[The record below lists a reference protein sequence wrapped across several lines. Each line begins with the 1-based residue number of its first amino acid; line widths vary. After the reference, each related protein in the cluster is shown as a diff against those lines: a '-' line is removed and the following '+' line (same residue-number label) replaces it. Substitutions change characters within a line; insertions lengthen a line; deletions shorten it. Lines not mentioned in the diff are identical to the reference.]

1 MVRKTTGGTNKEIT
15 DIDGKYL
22 PQGLYNS
29 LHEGKLENL
38 SKIYQDKAIKLKTE
52 IDKLKFLQANYN
64 DTTIKNELKNL
75 EIRKFYEK
83 TNFNEFLKADSFNN
97 ALGFIG
103 EFITKYFAK
112 YINFFSENGKAFFG
126 IFFYAGNG
134 AILKICILI
143 LIIVIAYAII
153 NNGANMDNPF
163 LVAND
168 NNNIFITKP
177 ESTSFFS
184 KILNNLKTFIPPEYR
199 YQFANMSNSITYITT
214 GKNNYDN
221 KLIDRDIIESGR
233 SDNIFHLNLTDNTT
247 YQQEKTFC
255 TIKPKD
261 AIFKFNSNLY
271 TTSDYN
277 KIDKDILQDIN
288 YSKEYVV
295 PIINDSNGRYFLNI
309 DGAYYISDNNSN
321 ISNSNIPNLFKYTDN
336 TKTNIIFNSI
346 PNKSYSANII
356 DNNLIAYYGILT
368 LVNVNYK
375 GPIMKLYNTIT
386 RDIAT
391 IFITKSEN
399 TIYIL
404 KPDNTKVRFNDYY
417 PNNAISNSN
426 ILVDTIYDQSGN
438 QNHLIYNNI
447 NSRKRPIL
455 KLDENNRYYIDCNKD
470 TNLNLSKSIKYP
482 KLKIEIELYID
493 NINDI
498 FIQTSEVNINDVT
511 TEQRV
516 NTNILFSTNNK
527 NIKIIEKDLSTD
539 NSKYIINVENMPTNN
554 KNNIEYSLNSIQN
567 INIYL
572 DNYELN
578 NLGSYNNNEGFI
590 GRIYNLKIYNI

>member
-29 LHEGKLENL
+29 FHEGKLENL
-38 SKIYQDKAIKLKTE
+38 SKIYQDKASKLRDE
-52 IDKLKFLQANYN
+52 IDKLKSLQEKYN
-64 DTTIKNELKNL
+64 DMDIKKELKNL
-75 EIRKFYEK
+75 ELSKFYED
-83 TNFNEFLKADSFNN
+83 TNFNEYLKQKNWGDRA
-97 ALGFIG
+97 GFIG

-112 YINFFSENGKAFFG
+112 YINFIMENAKAFLNIIPNG
-126 IFFYAGNG
+126 AHG
-134 AILKICILI
+134 AILKICLFILF
-143 LIIVIAYAII
+143 IVIAYAII
-153 NNGANMDNPF
+153 NKGANMDNPF
-163 LVAND
+163 LVTND
-168 NNNIFITKP
+168 NIFISKP
-177 ESTSFFS
+177 ESISFLS

-199 YQFANMSNSITYITT
+199 YQFANMSNSITYIAT

-233 SDNIFHLNLTDNTT
+233 SDNIFHLNFTDNTI

-255 TIKPKD
+255 TIRPKD

-271 TTSDYN
+271 PTSDYN

-309 DGAYYISDNNSN
+309 DAAYYISDNNSN
-321 ISNSNIPNLFKYTDN
+321 ISNSNIPNLFKYADN
-336 TKTNIIFNSI
+336 SNIIFNSI
-346 PNKSYSANII
+346 PNKSYSTNII
-356 DNNLIAYYGILT
+356 DNNLISYYGILT
-368 LVNVNYK
+368 LVNVNYT

-391 IFITKSEN
+391 VFINKFEN

-404 KPDNTKVRFNDYY
+404 NSDNTKIRFNDYY
-417 PNNAISNSN
+417 PNNAITDSN

-455 KLDENNRYYIDCNKD
+455 KLDENNRYYIDCNND

-498 FIQTSEVNINDVT
+498 FIETSEVNINDVII
-511 TEQRV
+511 EQRV

-527 NIKIIEKDLSTD
+527 NIKIIETDLSID
-539 NSKYIINVENMPTNN
+539 NSKYKINVENMPTNN
-554 KNNIEYSLNSIQN
+554 KNNIEYSLKSIQN

-578 NLGSYNNNEGFI
+578 NLGSYNNDEGFI
-590 GRIYNLKIYNI
+590 GRIYNLKIYNIY